1 MVATAKRAR
10 SDVRRRLA
18 EAQKATADLKPKL
31 DALEKEYL
39 ETQDAHGKIA
49 AIMSDLSDR
58 RDYLRGDATTRLNE
72 KYERALLG
80 TSSLQKMAQR
90 FEKLGKGGEGTDEN
104 VERSNDERERYAH
117 LISRLESKR
126 DNLSAAI
133 RYEINQHP
141 HLTQSLRRA
150 QAYLSVC

>member
-1 MVATAKRAR
+1 
-10 SDVRRRLA
+10 
-18 EAQKATADLKPKL
+18 
-31 DALEKEYL
+31 
-39 ETQDAHGKIA
+39 
-49 AIMSDLSDR
+49 
-58 RDYLRGDATTRLNE
+58 
-72 KYERALLG
+72 
-80 TSSLQKMAQR
+80 MAQR

-126 DNLSAAI
+126 DNLSAAN
-133 RYEINQHP
+133 RNEINQHP